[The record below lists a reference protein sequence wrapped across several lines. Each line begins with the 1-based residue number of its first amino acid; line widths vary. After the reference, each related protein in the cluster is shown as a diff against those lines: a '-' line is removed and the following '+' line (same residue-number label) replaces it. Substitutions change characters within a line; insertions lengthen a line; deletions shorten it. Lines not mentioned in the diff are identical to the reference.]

1 MAKAATKNVPAT
13 AGKKDNLPVAWQD
26 RLKSAIKANLDQE
39 ASVQSGA
46 FITTRAGQL
55 QFAGSPFKDNR
66 IDAVV
71 VDAIIENAYY
81 EDVFDPDNPKT
92 PVCFAFGRDDKQM
105 APHEKSSKPQ
115 SETCAACPQN
125 KFGTAEQ
132 GKGKACKNIRRL
144 ALVAAA
150 PLTAE
155 AVEKSE
161 IAFLKIPVTSV
172 KGWANYV
179 RSLSALHELPYQCF
193 VTAISTRPDPKS
205 QFKIVF
211 EANEKLPEKLQR
223 LTFAR
228 CDAIQEEIMAPYSPP
243 SDDAPVAPKR
253 SGKRKF

>member
-1 MAKAATKNVPAT
+1 MRT
-13 AGKKDNLPVAWQD
+13 
-26 RLKSAIKANLDQE
+26 
-39 ASVQSGA
+39 
-46 FITTRAGQL
+46 
-55 QFAGSPFKDNR
+55 
-66 IDAVV
+66 
-71 VDAIIENAYY
+71 
-81 EDVFDPDNPKT
+81 
-92 PVCFAFGRDDKQM
+92 
-105 APHEKSSKPQ
+105 
-115 SETCAACPQN
+115 
-125 KFGTAEQ
+125 
-132 GKGKACKNIRRL
+132 
-144 ALVAAA
+144 AAA
-150 PLTAE
+150 PSVTLRSIVRSSFPPPPSSSPPLPPPPLTAE
-155 AVEKSE
+155 AVEKSQ